1 MSRVLAYSLLAA
13 LTAINILLNI
23 SLIEDIRAIL
33 ARRPPPLSSYTYLED
48 DVPEYFPLINPR
60 PHVVMSIE
68 ESVRYGIDEP
78 QSYLEWL
85 WTSTADD
92 QGNLHL
98 GPNHR
103 FGVPS
108 LTHQRHCLRSLRT
121 VLAEVDRLEGVD
133 LHHTEHCLSYLREH
147 TLCAADI
154 TLEPGD
160 AFARNFTAERVVQ
173 DRPCMDVEAFYASM
187 WDQWTR
193 WLSFKGGVPS
203 SPP

>member
-1 MSRVLAYSLLAA
+1 MHLPQRTAY
-13 LTAINILLNI
+13 I
-23 SLIEDIRAIL
+23 
-33 ARRPPPLSSYTYLED
+33 ED
-48 DVPEYFPLINPR
+48 DVPEFFPLRNAR
-60 PHVVMSIE
+60 QHVLMSME

-92 QGNLHL
+92 QGNIHI

-108 LTHQRHCLRSLRT
+108 LTQQQHCLRGLRT
-121 VLAEVDRLEGVD
+121 VLAGVDILEGHD
-133 LHHTEHCLSYLREH
+133 LHHTEHCLSFLREH

-160 AFARNFTAERVVQ
+160 VFARNFTTERVTH
-173 DRPCMDVEAFYASM
+173 DRECLDAEAFYASM

-193 WLSFKGGVPS
+193 WSNFKDQRPGS
-203 SPP
+203 A